1 VATVGANFR
10 VGQGVVLKADYQKFK
25 DDKSR
30 DRVNL
35 GLGFAY

>member
-1 VATVGANFR
+1 
-10 VGQGVVLKADYQKFK
+10 VLKADYQKFK